1 MRQKLFFVNLVNKM
15 EDRQR
20 LKVSVWTARNIS
32 VDNVTRIINF
42 LKLSGD
48 MFFRINSLCLKL

>member
-20 LKVSVWTARNIS
+20 LKGSVWTALNIS

-42 LKLSGD
+42 LKLSGA
-48 MFFRINSLCLKL
+48 MFFRIKTLCLKL